1 MMLECYIIYC
11 IFQEENQS
19 KPQRNHPKTRNNTLL
34 PKSTKYLNARNMF
47 ICICN
52 YRLVSFKLQDTV
64 LFQTRRHFR
73 QPYVNSA
80 DSNLEM

>member
-1 MMLECYIIYC
+1 MLECYIIYC

-19 KPQRNHPKTRNNTLL
+19 KPQRNHPKTKNNTLL

-52 YRLVSFKLQDTV
+52 YRLVSFKLPDTV
-64 LFQTRRHFR
+64 LFQT
-73 QPYVNSA
+73 QCPGYGGTYSC
-80 DSNLEM
+80 

>member
-1 MMLECYIIYC
+1 MLECYIIYC

-34 PKSTKYLNARNMF
+34 NARNMF

-52 YRLVSFKLQDTV
+52 YRLISFKLPDTV
-64 LFQTRRHFR
+64 LFQT
-73 QPYVNSA
+73 QCPGYGGTYSC
-80 DSNLEM
+80 